1 MRVKCACEYGW
12 DRKIATRLEETQ
24 THWEHGRKTQ
34 EEMSRTVVGAP
45 GRKDKK

>member
-12 DRKIATRLEETQ
+12 DRKIATRVETQ
-24 THWEHGRKTQ
+24 THWEHGGKTQ
-34 EEMSRTVVGAP
+34 EEMIRITVGAL